1 MYAETYNMQQQVYL
15 CVIDT
20 QDEYKYKKLFPEP
33 TVGWII
39 PVKKYFT
46 GGGCGKLGANI
57 VIGR

>member
-1 MYAETYNMQQQVYL
+1 M

-33 TVGWII
+33 TVGRII
-39 PVKKYFT
+39 PVKIYFT